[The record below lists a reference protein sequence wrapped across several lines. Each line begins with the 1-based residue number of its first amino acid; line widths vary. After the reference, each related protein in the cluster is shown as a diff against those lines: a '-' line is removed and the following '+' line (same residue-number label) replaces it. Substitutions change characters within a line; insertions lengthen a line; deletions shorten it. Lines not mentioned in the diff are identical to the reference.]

1 MNKFNKILII
11 VSIFLLYCENKYS
24 QIPAFPEADGWG
36 KYSAGG
42 RGGEVFFV
50 TNLSDDGVGSFRYAV
65 EAEGARTVIF
75 KISGTIELKSPIEIK
90 NDSITI
96 AGQTA
101 PGDGIC
107 IKRFP
112 VFIKANHVV
121 IRYIRFRLGDE
132 EKLSEDALSGIFNNK
147 YIIIDHC
154 SLSWGIDEVMSFY
167 NNYYLT
173 VQWNI
178 ISESLY
184 DSYHHKD
191 EHGYGAIWGGTNVSF
206 HHNLFAHHSSRTPRF
221 SGSSTTFK
229 SENLDFRNNVIF
241 NWGYNGAYGGENSK
255 INIVGNYYKSGP
267 ATKEKVK
274 NRIVE
279 IWDENGKWFIDEN
292 VVYGFSEITENNWNG
307 GVHSDKKFNIKKV
320 KSEKPFSF
328 SLINY
333 QSPEEAYILVLN
345 HGGASLPKRDLVDK
359 RIINDVKNG
368 TATFEGESYKIN
380 EKIDKN
386 IISGI
391 IDSQNDVGGWPLLN
405 SVESPIDTDNDGIPD
420 VWENTNGLDP
430 NNKND
435 ANFFSPEGY
444 TFLEIYLNELGKFNI
459 N

>member
-1 MNKFNKILII
+1 M
-11 VSIFLLYCENKYS
+11 LLHCENIKA
-24 QIPAFPEADGWG
+24 QTLAFPEAEGWG

-42 RGGEVFFV
+42 RGGKVIFV
-50 TNLSDDGVGSFRYAV
+50 TNLNDSGEGSFRNAL
-65 EAEGARTVIF
+65 EAKGARTVIF
-75 KISGTIELKSPIEIK
+75 KISGTIDLKSPIEII
-90 NDSITI
+90 NDSLTI

-112 VFIKANHVV
+112 VFIMANHII

-132 EKLSEDALSGIFNNK
+132 EKLSEDALSGIFNNNN
-147 YIIIDHC
+147 IIIDHC

-167 NNYYLT
+167 NNT
-173 VQWNI
+173 NFTAQWNI

-184 DSYHHKD
+184 DSYHHKN

-206 HHNLFAHHSSRTPRF
+206 HHNLLAHHSSRTPRF

-241 NWGYNGAYGGENSK
+241 NWGYNGAYGGENSR
-255 INIVGNYYKSGP
+255 INIVGNYYKFGP
-267 ATKEKVK
+267 ATKDKVK

-279 IWDENGKWFIDEN
+279 TWGENGKWFIEEN
-292 VVYGFSEITENNWNG
+292 FVYGFPEITKNNWNG
-307 GVHSDKKFNIKKV
+307 GVHSDKILKIEKI
-320 KSEKPFSF
+320 KSEKPFPYSEIKYN
-328 SLINY
+328 SA
-333 QSPEEAYILVLN
+333 EEAYNLVLK
-345 HGGASLPKRDLVDK
+345 HAGASLPKRDAVDE

-368 TATFEGESYKIN
+368 NATFEGESYKIN

-391 IDSQNDVGGWPLLN
+391 IDSQNDVGGWVQLN
-405 SVESPIDTDNDGIPD
+405 SIEAPIDSDNDGIPD
-420 VWENTNGLDP
+420 KWEIPNGLDP
-430 NNKND
+430 NNPND
-435 ANFFSPEGY
+435 ANLFTPEGY
-444 TFLEIYLNELGKFNI
+444 TNLEIYLNQLGKFNI